1 MAKIK
6 VMKVFS
12 FPELINH
19 IKKTN
24 YKPNEYI
31 SRDKEVKVVVGSL
44 NSIKF
49 DSETRIYPENTFL
62 VEVEEEVTKETIIDN
77 LVEFYTNSADDF
89 CFAHHM
95 DSTIRQRLAN
105 STYKPEAFY
114 SLNDDMTMILIWK
127 DGKLID

>member
-1 MAKIK
+1 MATIKITK
-6 VMKVFS
+6 GMS

-31 SRDKEVKVVVGSL
+31 SIDKEVKVVVGSL
-44 NSIKF
+44 SGIKF
-49 DSETRIYPENTFL
+49 DSETRIYPDNTFL
-62 VEVEEEVTKETIIDN
+62 VDVEEEVTKETIIDN
-77 LVEFYTNSADDF
+77 LVEFYTNSDDDL

-105 STYKPEAFY
+105 FTYKPQAFY
-114 SLNDDMTMILIWK
+114 SLNDDMTMTLVWK
-127 DGKLID
+127 DGKLLD